1 MHLLSY
7 LSSFSNSNVPIDS
20 TKGVSIILAI
30 NCHGKSS
37 SAVIVRRRIEEGE
50 RLNFVREFAM
60 RIKDETKLYR
70 LIIKEIICKYC
81 IK

>member
-1 MHLLSY
+1 MFLS
-7 LSSFSNSNVPIDS
+7 
-20 TKGVSIILAI
+20 KGVLIILAI

-37 SAVIVRRRIEEGE
+37 SAAIVRRQIEEGE
-50 RLNFVREFAM
+50 RLNSVREFIM
-60 RIKDETKLYR
+60 RIKDQTKLYR